1 MVSENHVVFYSNNI
15 ILIHLIMIIQKLEY
29 LKLHTGLILKL
40 LFVLNNFKSNNFII
54 LMIETFDSLSKAAR
68 AKKV

>member
-15 ILIHLIMIIQKLEY
+15 ILIHFIMIIQKLEY

-40 LFVLNNFKSNNFII
+40 LFILNYFKCYYFII
-54 LMIETFDSLSKAAR
+54 LMIETFYSLSKAAR